1 MKDDPGQ
8 YILKEDM
15 GNFSSPDR
23 KNYET
28 ITSLDEMDDTG
39 MVYETIK
46 WKYR

>member
-1 MKDDPGQ
+1 MKESPEN
-8 YILKEDM
+8 YILEEDM

-39 MVYETIK
+39 MIYETIK
-46 WKYR
+46 KQK